1 MGKGDESAPI
11 RISDRYVIPL
21 QREGTYP
28 SQQVCVSENHQ
39 LKFRPPAEIRE
50 KGIKNGVFCMRGVS
64 VK

>member
-21 QREGTYP
+21 QEKAHTPPNR
-28 SQQVCVSENHQ
+28 SVCQKIINRNFILPQNSE
-39 LKFRPPAEIRE
+39 KRAS
-50 KGIKNGVFCMRGVS
+50 KNGVFCMRGVS